1 MDLLLYWQLAASL
14 SILGR
19 AGPISFAPHPYE
31 WFALFSSKLSKKV
44 YHIKNSLSIL
54 PLVPVALGSLR
65 IDTERS

>member
-1 MDLLLYWQLAASL
+1 MTFLLYWQLAASPP
-14 SILGR
+14 ILVQ
-19 AGPISFAPHPYE
+19 AGPLSFAPHPYE